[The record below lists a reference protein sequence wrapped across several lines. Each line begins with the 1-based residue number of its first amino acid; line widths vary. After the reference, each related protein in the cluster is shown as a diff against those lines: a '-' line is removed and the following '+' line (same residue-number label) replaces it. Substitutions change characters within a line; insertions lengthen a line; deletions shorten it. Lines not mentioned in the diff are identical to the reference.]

1 MIDSKPLFRFLRTT
15 ILFSLFSL
23 LIVSC
28 DATKQLDLVRDNN
41 SAVELGNIVVKE
53 GTLKNNIEIKGTPI
67 LDNTLRVSLVK
78 RQFTSATHT
87 QYKKALNLLTDSIAL
102 PSYYYELEL
111 IDDIGY
117 ATLINEDIVSR
128 EYVKI
133 SKSAGAI
140 TKINAVLKNAPS
152 SIGTTTAFLESTS
165 DNTIGVVLYNSHE
178 RIVTIPFS
186 EMTIF
191 DYQVSYFCF
200 GKDQRNQVAVMDLVE
215 EGKRCKRPL
224 VKKAKKLTKIKRL
237 VDY

>member
-1 MIDSKPLFRFLRTT
+1 MIESKPLFRFLRTT

-23 LIVSC
+23 LVVSC
-28 DATKQLDLVRDNN
+28 DATKQLELVRDNN

-53 GTLKNNIEIKGTPI
+53 GTLKNNLEIKGTPI
-67 LDNTLRVSLVK
+67 LDSKLRVSLVK
-78 RQFTSATHT
+78 RQFTSATQT
-87 QYKKALNLLTDSIAL
+87 QYDKALNSRADSIAL

-117 ATLINEDIVSR
+117 ASLINKDIVSR

-140 TKINAVLKNAPS
+140 TKINAVFKNAPS
-152 SIGTTTAFLESTS
+152 PIEFPTAFLESTS
-165 DNTIGVVLYNSHE
+165 DNTIGVVLYNGDE

-200 GKDQRNQVAVMDLVE
+200 GKNQRNQVAVIDLAE

-224 VKKAKKLTKIKRL
+224 VKKAKKLTKAKKL